1 MASTPPSPRKDWAV
15 VEPGDADAFA
25 EGWDVRWT
33 ADTDIDL
40 LAYLKSFRRAPAP
53 AASGAGDSAK
63 HAGTV
68 AAARGR
74 VAAAGSAA
82 VAAAAR
88 VAAAGGAAAAAVAAW
103 RRGAKQAT
111 AAASPDDGV
120 LVSAPSWPV
129 DAARDD
135 GGEKAEPTADDDT
148 NPAPPRPP
156 TSPANAPT
164 TPEAAPRAPTHR
176 GDGSSTGGAPSFAET
191 RARWAAAAAAD
202 AAPPPAPRSGTGPAL
217 ADVCHI
223 TLGARARSAGHK
235 GDGGNN

>member
-1 MASTPPSPRKDWAV
+1 MATTPTSPRTDWAV

-33 ADTDIDL
+33 ADTDLDL
-40 LAYLKSFRRAPAP
+40 LTYLKSFRRAPAP
-53 AASGAGDSAK
+53 AASGTGDRAESV
-63 HAGTV
+63 GTV

-74 VAAAGSAA
+74 VAAAGSVAA
-82 VAAAAR
+82 AAAAR
-88 VAAAGGAAAAAVAAW
+88 VAAAGGEAAAAIAAW
-103 RRGAKQAT
+103 RRGAKQAPGPG
-111 AAASPDDGV
+111 SPDDGV

-148 NPAPPRPP
+148 NAAAPRPP
-156 TSPANAPT
+156 ASPANAPT

-176 GDGSSTGGAPSFAET
+176 GESSNGAPSFAET

-202 AAPPPAPRSGTGPAL
+202 AAPPPAPRPGTGPAL

-223 TLGARARSAGHK
+223 TLGARARSAGQK
-235 GDGGNN
+235 GEGKN